1 MKIIT
6 WSSVILSFLWG
17 FHWSLVAGHNS
28 SRNHDIRESPAATLY
43 ASCPQIETKG
53 WKGLEH
59 ELTSGEGKDTTFPKR
74 LFGLKQRRVSSLQSN
89 FFFFFQFL
97 LSNSWTVRPM
107 WKCKCTPNSLFGVN
121 QTSELWSAWKC
132 EPHKNPQ
139 QRTSHNFETV
149 TIVALRHE
157 AKMWTYPQVS
167 TLQAKPDPGKLQ

>member
-6 WSSVILSFLWG
+6 CSSVILSFLWG

-43 ASCPQIETKG
+43 ASCPQIATKG

-89 FFFFFQFL
+89 FFFFFRFL

-107 WKCKCTPNSLFGVN
+107 WKCKCTPNLLFGVN

-132 EPHKNPQ
+132 EPHFASKYKRN
-139 QRTSHNFETV
+139 HNSEHLT
-149 TIVALRHE
+149 TLRL
-157 AKMWTYPQVS
+157 WQ
-167 TLQAKPDPGKLQ
+167 